1 MRKLILVATL
11 CLLSAT
17 AQAGVSRGL
26 TLASNDEPAAAQQP
40 KASEQKASEQKA
52 SEQKPV
58 ETPTSVDATK
68 PVEAPKYIERP
79 AAVATT
85 PPAPQADQA
94 KPVAEK
100 NIQTPKAERPKRRH
114 GTTEARV
121 IYELHRHGIYW

>member
-17 AQAGVSRGL
+17 AQAGVSRSL

-40 KASEQKASEQKA
+40 KASEQKV

-58 ETPTSVDATK
+58 EAPASVDATK

-85 PPAPQADQA
+85 PPAPQVDQA

-100 NIQTPKAERPKRRH
+100 NIRTPKAERSKRRR

-121 IYELHRHGIYW
+121 IYELHRRGIYW

>member
-17 AQAGVSRGL
+17 AQAGVSRSL

-40 KASEQKASEQKA
+40 KASEQKV

-58 ETPTSVDATK
+58 EAPASVDATK
-68 PVEAPKYIERP
+68 PVEAPKYIGRP
-79 AAVATT
+79 AAIATT
-85 PPAPQADQA
+85 PPAPQVDQA

-100 NIQTPKAERPKRRH
+100 NIQTPKAERPKRRR